1 MLQVNDLSKVYKG
14 GFFSKDKL
22 TAVESVSFQIKK
34 GDCFG
39 IIGES
44 GSGKTT
50 IGKIVAGLL
59 KPTSGELYIDGKN
72 ILKNSEMKTSN
83 FRRRVQMIFQE
94 PDGVMDPRWKIERS
108 MMEPLDIHF
117 SLNRNQ
123 KIEKVNYWLE
133 TVGLTPEHLER
144 YPFELSGGQL
154 QRLAFARALSMEPDL
169 IIADEPTSSLD
180 VSVQAQILTLMKKIQ
195 KRYELT
201 ILFITH
207 DLYVARQMCSEIAVM
222 QNGRFVETGSAEG
235 VFDHPQEKYTQ
246 MLIDSQLPLDFSV
259 RKKLEYTGECYD
271 GKFCRNYCK

>member
-14 GFFSKDKL
+14 GVFSKTTLK
-22 TAVESVSFQIKK
+22 AVENTSFHIKK

-44 GSGKTT
+44 GSGKST

-59 KPTSGELYIDGKN
+59 KPTTGELYINGRN
-72 ILKNSEMKTSN
+72 MLKNNELKTSD

-117 SLNRNQ
+117 SLNQ
-123 KIEKVNYWLE
+123 KEKMRKVNYWLE
-133 TVGLTPEHLER
+133 TVGLSPEHLDR

-180 VSVQAQILTLMKKIQ
+180 VSVQAQILTLMKEIQ
-195 KRYELT
+195 KKCELT

-207 DLYVARQMCSEIAVM
+207 DLYVARQMCSEMAVM
-222 QNGRFVETGSAEG
+222 QNGRFVETGSSEM
-235 VFDHPQEKYTQ
+235 VFDHPQEKYTK

-259 RKKLEYTGECYD
+259 RKKLKQGE
-271 GKFCRNYCK
+271 

>member
-1 MLQVNDLSKVYKG
+1 MLQVSDLSKVYKSG
-14 GFFSKDKL
+14 VFSKSTLK
-22 TAVESVSFQIKK
+22 AVENASFRIKK

-50 IGKIVAGLL
+50 IGKIVAGLI
-59 KPTSGELYIDGKN
+59 KPTTGEFYINGRN
-72 ILKNSEMKTSN
+72 MLENNESKTLD

-108 MMEPLDIHF
+108 MLEPLDIHF
-117 SLNRNQ
+117 SLTQ
-123 KIEKVNYWLE
+123 KEKKVKVNYWLE
-133 TVGLTPEHLER
+133 TVGLSPEHLDR

-180 VSVQAQILTLMKKIQ
+180 VSVQAQILTLMKEIQ
-195 KRYELT
+195 KKCELT

-207 DLYVARQMCSEIAVM
+207 DLYVARQMCSEMAVM
-222 QNGRFVETGSAEG
+222 QNGRFVETGSSEM
-235 VFDHPQEKYTQ
+235 VFDHPREKYTK
-246 MLIDSQLPLDFSV
+246 MLIDSQLPLDFTV
-259 RKKLEYTGECYD
+259 RKKLEQGE
-271 GKFCRNYCK
+271 

>member
-1 MLQVNDLSKVYKG
+1 MLQASDLSKVYKSG
-14 GFFSKDKL
+14 AFSKSTL
-22 TAVESVSFQIKK
+22 TAVENASFHIKK

-59 KPTSGELYIDGKN
+59 KPTTGELYINGRN
-72 ILKNSEMKTSN
+72 MLKNNELKTSD
-83 FRRRVQMIFQE
+83 FHRRVQMIFQE

-117 SLNRNQ
+117 SLNR
-123 KIEKVNYWLE
+123 KEKMEKVNYWLE
-133 TVGLTPEHLER
+133 MVGLSPEHLDR

-154 QRLAFARALSMEPDL
+154 QRLAFARALSLEPDL

-195 KRYELT
+195 KKCELT

-207 DLYVARQMCSEIAVM
+207 DLYVARQMCTEMAVM
-222 QNGRFVETGSAEG
+222 QNGRFVETGSSEM
-235 VFDHPQEKYTQ
+235 VFDHPQEKYTK

-259 RKKLEYTGECYD
+259 RKKLKQGE
-271 GKFCRNYCK
+271 

>member
-14 GFFSKDKL
+14 GVFSKTTL
-22 TAVESVSFQIKK
+22 TAVENASFRIKK

-59 KPTSGELYIDGKN
+59 KPTTGELYINGRN
-72 ILKNSEMKTSN
+72 MLENNESKTLD

-108 MMEPLDIHF
+108 MLEPLDIHF
-117 SLNRNQ
+117 SLTP
-123 KIEKVNYWLE
+123 KEKKVKVNYWLE
-133 TVGLTPEHLER
+133 TVGLSPEHLDR

-180 VSVQAQILTLMKKIQ
+180 VSVQAQILTLMKAIQ
-195 KRYELT
+195 KKCELT

-207 DLYVARQMCSEIAVM
+207 DLYVARQMCSEMAVM
-222 QNGRFVETGSAEG
+222 QNGRFVETGSSEM
-235 VFDHPQEKYTQ
+235 VFDHPREKYTK
-246 MLIDSQLPLDFSV
+246 MLIDSQLPLDFTV
-259 RKKLEYTGECYD
+259 RKKLEQGE
-271 GKFCRNYCK
+271 